1 VIKVSA
7 VIKETKVKLDLMV
20 IRVKEVIKVKK
31 DNLEALG
38 FQASQGRRD

>member
-1 VIKVSA
+1 VIKDSA

-20 IRVKEVIKVKK
+20 IRAKEVIKVKK
-31 DNLEALG
+31 DSPEALG